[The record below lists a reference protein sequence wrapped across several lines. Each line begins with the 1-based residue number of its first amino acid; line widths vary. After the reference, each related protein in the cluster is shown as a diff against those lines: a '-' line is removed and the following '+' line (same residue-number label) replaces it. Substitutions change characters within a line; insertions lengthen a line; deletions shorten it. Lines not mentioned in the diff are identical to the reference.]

1 MDKNI
6 AAFIRDNAKT
16 IGVRFFRDYRENEAN
31 KTISLDLGSQSLR
44 ISDKEYTY
52 VTELDFNIG
61 DMAIVVVAEVPKV
74 VIVTRVDEALEIS
87 HNDDTQYKWVV
98 CKVDMEQYKQT
109 MGDNMEITKTLA
121 KSYQKS
127 MKNSFRQVLLSNL
140 AEDEQAKILAI
151 TSPSTIVK
159 TEGEVK

>member
-16 IGVRFFRDYRENEAN
+16 IGVRFFRDYKENEAN
-31 KTISLDLGSQSLR
+31 KTINLDLGSQSLR

-52 VTELDFNIG
+52 VTELDFNIE
-61 DMAIVVVAEVPKV
+61 DMAVVVVAEIPKV

-87 HNDDTQYKWVV
+87 PNDDTQYKWVV

-109 MGDNMEITKTLA
+109 MRDNLEITKTLA
-121 KSYQKS
+121 KSYQKN

-151 TSPSTIVK
+151 TSPSIVK